1 MIYLYQFPR
10 MFGIPN
16 LSPFCMKIEAWLRM
30 SGLEYECRFQ
40 TDPRKAP
47 MGKLPSIQVDGEKV
61 PDSTLI
67 IEYLETRYDLSLDT
81 HLTAVERAVSHAFQR
96 LMEERMY
103 WAVLYNRFLGENWTT
118 IRDSAFG
125 RLPPIVRSVVPVLI
139 QKKMQRDLQGHG
151 LGLHD
156 AETIYRFAG
165 QDIDALAT
173 YLGDKK
179 YFMGD
184 KVATVDAVLLAF
196 LTGILSPALPSPL
209 QERAQLHPNL
219 VAYQQRLYQQYFSD
233 I

>member
-67 IEYLETRYDLSLDT
+67 IDYLETLYDLSLDS
-81 HLTAVERAVSHAFQR
+81 HLSPVERAVSHAFQR

-103 WAVLYNRFLGENWTT
+103 WAVLHNRFLGENWPT
-118 IRDSAFG
+118 IREEAFG
-125 RLPPIVRSVVPVLI
+125 RLPPIVRTLVPALI
-139 QKKMQRDLQGHG
+139 QKKLQRDLQGQG

-156 AETIYRFAG
+156 IETIYRFGG
-165 QDIDALAT
+165 QDIDALAA
-173 YLGDKK
+173 YLGDKP
-179 YFMGD
+179 YFMGS
-184 KVATVDAVLLAF
+184 KVSTVDAVLLGF
-196 LTGILSPALPSPL
+196 LTGMLAPQLPSPL
-209 QERAQLHPNL
+209 QERVQLHPNL
-219 VAYQQRLYQQYFSD
+219 VAYQQR
-233 I
+233 